1 MEGADSGEETE
12 VQADGGQRRRV
23 FKGSFGGGSSSSR
36 VNPDYLVE
44 LLRGM
49 SEEDQA
55 TFKRNYVSYGGY
67 DVSSLEGD
75 KPQAGVRGQDL
86 TETLCLQSLQAR

>member
-1 MEGADSGEETE
+1 MERRLGSRLMG
-12 VQADGGQRRRV
+12 VRRRV
-23 FKGSFGGGSSSSR
+23 GKGRFGGGSSSSR
-36 VNPDYLVE
+36 VNPDYLME

-55 TFKRNYVSYGGY
+55 TFKRNYGSYGGD

-86 TETLCLQSLQAR
+86 TETPCL